1 MQQQAGPGF
10 WFACLPVPVLIKKK
24 NLAMGRTIDR
34 SRVRM
39 INHETH
45 GRVEK
50 GTKTGLPYETCRNI
64 ASQLSH
70 NSLYAKVTCFG
81 DEIRAVPRWT
91 IPLSKPG
98 VPLSSCQ
105 PQAAA
110 PAGAAAAVDR
120 GSTYILIESFTN
132 TPDFAAAAAA
142 AAAVRLYWRGC
153 FHRKVCPYQY
163 HRGHHII

>member
-64 ASQLSH
+64 AVSSATTVSMRKSHVSATKFGRFLGGRFRFRNRAFRCQVVSRKLLLLPVLPLLSI
-70 NSLYAKVTCFG
+70 VV
-81 DEIRAVPRWT
+81 VPT
-91 IPLSKPG
+91 S
-98 VPLSSCQ
+98 
-105 PQAAA
+105 
-110 PAGAAAAVDR
+110 
-120 GSTYILIESFTN
+120 
-132 TPDFAAAAAA
+132 
-142 AAAVRLYWRGC
+142 
-153 FHRKVCPYQY
+153 
-163 HRGHHII
+163 